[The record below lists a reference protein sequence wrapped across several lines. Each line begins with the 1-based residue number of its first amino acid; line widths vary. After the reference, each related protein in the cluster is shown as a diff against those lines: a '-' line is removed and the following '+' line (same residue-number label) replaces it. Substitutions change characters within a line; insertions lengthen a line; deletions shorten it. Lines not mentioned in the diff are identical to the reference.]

1 VPDDGKVRTN
11 TVAMDGVVVA
21 PGALKHTPAGIAAC
35 DLRLKHES
43 QQDEAGRPR
52 RVALEIPAVG
62 FGEVAKRLSQLEA
75 GTAIE
80 AKGFL
85 AAKSMTHTQTV
96 LHINE
101 FNLIDTTR

>member
-1 VPDDGKVRTN
+1 VRTN
-11 TVAMDGVVVA
+11 TVAIDGVVVA
-21 PGALKHTPAGIAAC
+21 PGALRHTPAGVAAC

-43 QQDEAGRPR
+43 QQEEAGRPR
-52 RVALEIPAVG
+52 RVAVEIAAVG
-62 FGEVAKRLSQLEA
+62 FGEVATRLSRLAA

-80 AKGFL
+80 ASGFL
-85 AAKSMTHTQTV
+85 AAKGATHSQAV